1 MSPIVLNALTCKK
14 GGWFSKP
21 RGEVS
26 EKSSND
32 EPRKLIR
39 NKVAIDD
46 PKERDLRLPYC
57 RTLDMRPQC
66 KDKVDLGKHCVFHRE
81 SCYVVGI
88 KSDTASVYLLSKSP
102 VEQEAVNGVNRLAT
116 KG

>member
-1 MSPIVLNALTCKK
+1 M
-14 GGWFSKP
+14 
-21 RGEVS
+21 
-26 EKSSND
+26 
-32 EPRKLIR
+32 IR

-46 PKERDLRLPYC
+46 PKERDLTLPYC

-66 KDKVDLGKHCVFHRE
+66 KDKVDLGKHCVFNRD